1 MEKFAYRFL
10 LHLNLNVSPTE
21 KHEHHH
27 HPPPLCPQHLL
38 LLFQLNIF
46 VHLRVV
52 VFFVCAALCCSSNRT
67 SPLSTPTYLL
77 HEMLIYSLLS
87 AASACVYNPPTN
99 QPTNQP
105 TCCAS
110 SPACLPAYLCQ
121 ISGGSCIIHKVTFA
135 PSYSTYSSVQVG
147 GASSCYKRESE
158 VESAVGEKERG
169 TEGTHWKVYN

>member
-1 MEKFAYRFL
+1 MRTGDESTWIFYDFRCIRRYKIGFEGGGVEKFAYRFL
-10 LHLNLNVSPTE
+10 LHLSLNVSPTE
-21 KHEHHH
+21 KHQHHH

-99 QPTNQP
+99 QPTYLL
-105 TCCAS
+105 CILS
-110 SPACLPAYLCQ
+110 CLP
-121 ISGGSCIIHKVTFA
+121 SCLLMPNLRWIVH
-135 PSYSTYSSVQVG
+135 YS
-147 GASSCYKRESE
+147 
-158 VESAVGEKERG
+158 
-169 TEGTHWKVYN
+169 